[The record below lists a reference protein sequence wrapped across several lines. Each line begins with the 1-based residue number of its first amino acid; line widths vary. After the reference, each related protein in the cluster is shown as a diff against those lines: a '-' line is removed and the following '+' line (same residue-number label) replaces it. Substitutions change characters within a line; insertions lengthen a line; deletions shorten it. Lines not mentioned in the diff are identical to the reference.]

1 MPGLRRRQTRPSFR
15 LLDDGVVRARL
26 RPWPEQPDVAHL
38 VLTDHTMAPRST
50 TLRDWMRVVADDE
63 YTAIRTGALSFDAA
77 RTFVDHGF
85 VEIQRLALL
94 RRQLSADTFVAEP
107 HHRTRPLR
115 GTRAFETAARID
127 RKAFESGWDLDAAG
141 IRDACEATP
150 NHRVRLALTSSDEPA
165 GYMITGRNGSA
176 GFVQRLAVDPRHEGH
191 GVATSLILD
200 GLAWLQRSGVDDVL
214 INTRLDNSRA
224 LDLYRRLGFDDMD
237 ENLVVLERRIDTGN
251 LP

>member
-26 RPWPEQPDVAHL
+26 RPWPDRPDVAHL
-38 VLTDHTMAPRST
+38 VLTDHTVAPRST
-50 TLRDWMRVVADDE
+50 TLRDWMKVVADDA
-63 YTAIRTGALSFDAA
+63 YTVIRTGALSLDAA
-77 RTFVDHGF
+77 RTFIDHGF

-94 RRQLSADTFVAEP
+94 RRPLVASTLVAEP

-150 NHRVRLALTSSDEPA
+150 NHRIRLALTSADEPA

-176 GFVQRLAVDPRHEGH
+176 GFVQRLAVDPQHEGH

-200 GLAWLQRSGVDDVL
+200 GLAWLHRSGVEEVL
-214 INTRLDNSRA
+214 INTRLDNARA

-237 ENLVVLERRIDTGN
+237 ENLVVLERRVDSGDF
-251 LP
+251 P